1 MEKELLVK
9 WNIRESERDEI
20 LSLLP
25 ELVEK
30 TRNEEGNILYNIY
43 RSENNPNELI
53 LHERYVDEEALNAH
67 KLSEHYQNIVFKKI
81 IPHLETRE
89 LTMVKQIY

>member
-53 LHERYVDEEALNAH
+53 LHERYADEEALNAH

-89 LTMVKQIY
+89 LTIVKQIY